1 MLLSTFYF
9 AVMNVLIKMLTDIPP
24 MEIVFFRCLL
34 AAIFCFGLLARKKV
48 SWLGHNRKLLL
59 LRGFFGTLALFTY
72 FITIKALPLGTA
84 VTIQYISP
92 VFSSIIG
99 IFLVKESVKPL
110 QWLFFAVSF
119 AGVLIIKGFDFTIST
134 QMLTIG
140 LISSVASAFAYNYVR
155 SMKESEDPIVV
166 VLHFQ
171 LFGVVAGLVAAMF
184 QWQMPSGNQWLI
196 LLAIGILTQLG
207 QTSLTLALQ
216 EERLADVSILNY
228 LGVLYALGFGILFFG
243 EMYGI
248 STIVG
253 ILFIIGGVLANYYY
267 KKRYEQSFIPENQAD
282 HLHQTLV
289 K

>member
-1 MLLSTFYF
+1 
-9 AVMNVLIKMLTDIPP
+9 
-24 MEIVFFRCLL
+24 
-34 AAIFCFGLLARKKV
+34 
-48 SWLGHNRKLLL
+48 
-59 LRGFFGTLALFTY
+59 
-72 FITIKALPLGTA
+72 
-84 VTIQYISP
+84 
-92 VFSSIIG
+92 
-99 IFLVKESVKPL
+99 
-110 QWLFFAVSF
+110 
-119 AGVLIIKGFDFTIST
+119 
-134 QMLTIG
+134 
-140 LISSVASAFAYNYVR
+140 
-155 SMKESEDPIVV
+155 MKESEDPIVV

-282 HLHQTLV
+282 HLHQT
-289 K
+289 